1 MTEIMTDEISIQKH
15 CHTSGRALSFGFSK
29 DSRTVLFFSVTLVI
43 LLLASVRVSGQGSLR
58 YTAVDLPD
66 GPTGDL
72 WEYSYFFSGFNLQ
85 TNQGFSVYFDYQF
98 YRDLQ
103 NVRPSGS
110 PDWNLIA
117 VQRDVLLQAPGYLD
131 GLALVNAPAF
141 QGPFQVA
148 FVWLGVGIPGGQ
160 PFEIY
165 DSNFQTLF
173 TGSSVVPEPRS
184 VLLVLVGGLML
195 WGSRAARLRKS
206 R

>member
-1 MTEIMTDEISIQKH
+1 MV
-15 CHTSGRALSFGFSK
+15 ALMG
-29 DSRTVLFFSVTLVI
+29 LFF
-43 LLLASVRVSGQGSLR
+43 APVRVLGQGSLR
-58 YTAVDLPD
+58 YTVTDLPD
-66 GPTGDL
+66 GSTGDL
-72 WEYSYFFSGFNLQ
+72 WEYSYFFSGFTLQ

-103 NVRPSGS
+103 NVRPGGS
-110 PDWNLIA
+110 AEWSLIP

-131 GLALVNAPAF
+131 GLARVNAPTF

-148 FVWLGVGIPGGQ
+148 FVWLGVGVPGGQ

-195 WGSRAARLRKS
+195 WGSRAAGLRKS

>member
-1 MTEIMTDEISIQKH
+1 
-15 CHTSGRALSFGFSK
+15 
-29 DSRTVLFFSVTLVI
+29 
-43 LLLASVRVSGQGSLR
+43 LR
-58 YTAVDLPD
+58 YTVVDLPD